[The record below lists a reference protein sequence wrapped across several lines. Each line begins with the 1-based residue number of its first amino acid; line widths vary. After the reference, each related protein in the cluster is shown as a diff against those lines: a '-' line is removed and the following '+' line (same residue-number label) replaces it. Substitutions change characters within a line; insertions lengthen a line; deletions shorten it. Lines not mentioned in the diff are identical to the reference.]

1 MTVAAW
7 LGMMLVLG
15 GEPLPGCSGPVIR
28 AFEEGRHVDAARSAE
43 TCWATAGDPRVLL
56 FAAQAREGAGHASH
70 AVRLYQQYLARAP
83 EQASERSG
91 AEARLQGLMTQVVA
105 IAVEAPARE
114 LMLLLTGRPDV
125 LRIEW
130 PGGDGVVHLEPGT
143 WRLMARDGMVQT
155 FEVPGT
161 ERLVV
166 GKDRLVRTSA
176 RPEVVPVPLVVSVRP
191 ARATGRG
198 ARLELRPEAGPAIVV
213 PVERA
218 TTQVSVA
225 PGPWRVTL
233 RAPGRE
239 AVERRVRV
247 QAPMQV
253 ELAPRLDR
261 VTRARIG
268 LGIGLGAAS
277 LGLGAWGASWVAMGR
292 GRAFGSF
299 LEDGVYRVDAALD
312 SYALWMDGSAVLAA
326 GGGTL
331 GVAVTNAAS
340 ERRLPL
346 AIETGVGA
354 GLAIAGAIWRGMER
368 RELTEGSISIEP
380 SPDLTEYAQLLYTHR
395 RREMAASVMFGL
407 GLGMAAAGGVSL
419 VTRLAVGRGPERVRR
434 LEPIG
439 GPTYLGIRGRF

>member
-7 LGMMLVLG
+7 LGMMMVLG
-15 GEPLPGCSGPVIR
+15 GEPLPTCSDPVIG
-28 AFEEGRHVDAARSAE
+28 AFEAGRHVEAARSAE
-43 TCWATAGDPRVLL
+43 TCWATSRDLRVLL

-70 AVRLYQQYLARAP
+70 AVRLYQQYLERAP
-83 EQASERSG
+83 ATASERAG
-91 AEARLQGLMTQVVA
+91 AEARLQGLMTRVVSM
-105 IAVEAPARE
+105 AVEAPEGE
-114 LMLLLTGRPDV
+114 LTLLLVGRPDV

-130 PGGDGVVHLEPGT
+130 RGQNGVVHLEPGT
-143 WRLMARDGMVQT
+143 WRLLARDGIVRT
-155 FEVPGT
+155 FELPGT
-161 ERLVV
+161 ERLVI
-166 GKDRLVRTSA
+166 GKDRPTGTNA
-176 RPEVVPVPLVVSVRP
+176 PPEVLPLPLVVSVRP
-191 ARATGRG
+191 ATATGPG
-198 ARLELRPEAGPAIVV
+198 AQLELLPETGPAIVV
-213 PVERA
+213 PVERT

-247 QAPMQV
+247 QAPMRV

-277 LGLGAWGASWVAMGR
+277 LGLGAWGARWVAMGR

-299 LEDGVYRVDAALD
+299 LEGGVYQVDEALQ

-326 GGGTL
+326 GGGAL
-331 GVAVTNAAS
+331 GVAVTNVVAV
-340 ERRLPL
+340 RRLPL

-354 GLAIAGAIWRGMER
+354 GLAIAGAIWRGVER
-368 RELTEGSISIEP
+368 RELMERSSAIRP
-380 SPDLTEYAQLLYTHR
+380 SPDLTEYGQLLYTHR
-395 RREMAASVMFGL
+395 PREMAASVMFGL

-419 VTRLAVGRGPERVRR
+419 VTRLAVGRGPEPVRR

>member
-1 MTVAAW
+1 MAAAW
-7 LGMMLVLG
+7 LGMMLVLA
-15 GEPLPGCSGPVIR
+15 GEPLPACSGPVIR

-43 TCWATAGDPRVLL
+43 TCWAKSGDLRVLL

-83 EQASERSG
+83 EQASERPG
-91 AEARLQGLMTQVVA
+91 AAARLQGLMTRVVT
-105 IAVEAPARE
+105 IAAESPARE
-114 LMLLLTGRPDV
+114 LVLLLGGRPDV
-125 LRIEW
+125 LRIDW

-143 WRLMARDGMVQT
+143 WRLLARDGTVQT

-161 ERLVV
+161 ERLVI

-176 RPEVVPVPLVVSVRP
+176 RPEVAPVPLAVSVRP
-191 ARATGRG
+191 ARAAGQG
-198 ARLELRPEAGPAIVV
+198 ARLELRAEAGSAIVV

-218 TTQVSVA
+218 TTQVSIA
-225 PGPWRVTL
+225 PGRWRVTL

-239 AVERRVRV
+239 TVERPVRV
-247 QAPMQV
+247 QGPMV
-253 ELAPRLDR
+253 LELAPRLDR

-268 LGIGLGAAS
+268 LGIGLGTAS

-299 LEDGVYRVDAALD
+299 VEGGVYQVEAALD
-312 SYALWMDGSAVLAA
+312 SYAYWMDGAAVLAA

-340 ERRLPL
+340 GRRLPL
-346 AIETGVGA
+346 AIETGAGA
-354 GLAIAGAIWRGMER
+354 GLAIAGAIWGGAER
-368 RELTEGSISIEP
+368 RELTEASSALKS
-380 SPDLTEYAQLLYTHR
+380 SPDRTEYGQLLSTHR
-395 RREMAASVMFGL
+395 SREMAASVMFGL

-419 VTRLAVGRGPERVRR
+419 VTRLAVGRGPEPVRR